1 MATSPTAT
9 SPTEAGDRLMA
20 RQHAPADPV
29 IEARRARARRTA
41 WVFGGIALAVYVGFL
56 MLGVLGR

>member
-1 MATSPTAT
+1 
-9 SPTEAGDRLMA
+9 MA

-41 WVFGGIALAVYVGFL
+41 GVFGGIALAVYVGFL